1 MRQTLDSGIPVG
13 VTADRLPSR
22 QKLHNK
28 GETTMP
34 YKIIIIEKSFNSG
47 LVTGQMRSHLLSNA
61 SGRIDVIGET
71 EDTIELE
78 VVTRSHEIMS
88 WVEDKLAAF
97 V

>member
-1 MRQTLDSGIPVG
+1 
-13 VTADRLPSR
+13 
-22 QKLHNK
+22 
-28 GETTMP
+28 MP
-34 YKIIIIEKSFNSG
+34 YKIIIIEKSFASG

>member
-1 MRQTLDSGIPVG
+1 
-13 VTADRLPSR
+13 
-22 QKLHNK
+22 
-28 GETTMP
+28 MP
-34 YKIIIIEKSFNSG
+34 CKIIVIEKSFASG

-71 EDTIELE
+71 EDTVTLE
-78 VVTRSHEIMS
+78 IDTRSYEIMS